1 MYGRDSIS
9 GRRVTRIREKRS
21 AARRGT
27 QRESRRTVSLTALH
41 GGLAVHLERGGPP
54 PTAIEEHSDQHHPLC
69 FSTEFQTKANGHL
82 CFPQRSNR
90 GARPV
95 RYRSRVDRYETGS
108 MTPPHRGSPKPA
120 LVRPHVHTPAPVS
133 VVALT
138 EPVHDWFCW
147 FRTAPVAV
155 RYR

>member
-9 GRRVTRIREKRS
+9 GRRVTRIREKRG

-95 RYRSRVDRYETGS
+95 RYRSRAQPVRDQCRRDRYETGS

-120 LVRPHVHTPAPVS
+120 LVRRSCTHTR
-133 VVALT
+133 T
-138 EPVHDWFCW
+138 G
-147 FRTAPVAV
+147 FRGCSHGT
-155 RYR
+155 RS